1 MSEDQHLSHLKKRNR
16 ASLLLLATA
25 LAWIISYQSYT
36 SHHPAL
42 MLGTGSNSPIFTF
55 LESVVREPVTY
66 AFAAFGTVLA
76 LWAGFVLFRNALTHF
91 FIKSVAALLLIT
103 TLANAADPA
112 FVDLRTVMRLAG
124 ANNDEIQLARAK
136 HDEAIAESKQ
146 AWQRFWPSLSLGAGY
161 RGHEGRLQDIAGNV
175 FNANK
180 QQYSVGTGVM
190 IDWSPGDIYYS
201 ALAAK
206 QRALAAE
213 HLAEKARIDIV
224 TQSVERYYDLLAAE
238 AMLTIIDDDLQL
250 TQDYGKQLDGAVT
263 AGTAFRADLLR
274 VKSQISR
281 AKLAIRQGEEQ
292 RDLAVARLAEIL
304 RLTPDAVLRPAKSDL
319 VPVKMM
325 SGKGVATMISLA
337 QQHRPEIHASQAIHN
352 SMDAERDR
360 AHVAPLIPSV
370 QAGYTTGGLG
380 GGTNVGNQWGNFGSQ
395 QDYYLGVG
403 WKIGPGGLFDRQRQN
418 LANAREE
425 SASLQTSQVRAAVGR
440 EVVEAATRSQSANDQ
455 IKINDEAVAAA
466 EEMTKL
472 AKERQA
478 SQVGVVLE
486 YLLAREELTRARQS
500 RVMAVTD
507 FNKAQHALKRA
518 VGK

>member
-1 MSEDQHLSHLKKRNR
+1 MTNQVRTPKSESNHLHAMSFVIR
-16 ASLLLLATA
+16 ASTFIRHSPFWFRHLAMQLL
-25 LAWIISYQSYT
+25 
-36 SHHPAL
+36 
-42 MLGTGSNSPIFTF
+42 FTCSI
-55 LESVVREPVTY
+55 L
-66 AFAAFGTVLA
+66 
-76 LWAGFVLFRNALTHF
+76 H
-91 FIKSVAALLLIT
+91 
-103 TLANAADPA
+103 ADPA
-112 FVDLRTVMRLAG
+112 FVDLRTVMKLAG

-136 HDEAIAESKQ
+136 HDEAVAESKQ
-146 AWQRFWPSLSLGAGY
+146 AWQRFWPALSLGAGY
-161 RGHEGRLQDIAGNV
+161 RGHDGRLQDIAGNV

-180 QQYSVGTGVM
+180 QQYNVGTGVM
-190 IDWSPGDIYYS
+190 IDWSPGDIYYA

-206 QRALAAE
+206 QKALAAE

-238 AMLTIIDDDLQL
+238 ASMVIIEDDLQL
-250 TQDYGKQLDGAVT
+250 TEDYAKQLEGAVT

-281 AKLAIRQGEEQ
+281 AKLAIRQGEEA
-292 RDLAVARLAEIL
+292 RDLAAARLAEIL
-304 RLTPDAVLRPAKSDL
+304 RLTPDAALRPAKSDL

-337 QQHRPEIHASQAIHN
+337 QQHRPEIQAAQAIHS
-352 SMDAERDR
+352 SMDAEKDR
-360 AHVAPLIPSV
+360 ARIAPMIPSV
-370 QAGYTTGGLG
+370 QAGYTMGGFG
-380 GGTNVGNQWGNFGSQ
+380 GGRGVGSQWGNFGSQ
-395 QDYYLGVG
+395 QDFYLGLG

-418 LANAREE
+418 IANAREE
-425 SASLQTSQVRAAVGR
+425 SASLQTSQVRAAIGR

-455 IKINDEAVAAA
+455 IKINDEAVDAA

-478 SQVGVVLE
+478 SQIGVVLE
-486 YLLAREELTRARQS
+486 YLLARDELTRARQS
-500 RVMAVTD
+500 RVKAVTD

>member
-1 MSEDQHLSHLKKRNR
+1 MK
-16 ASLLLLATA
+16 
-25 LAWIISYQSYT
+25 
-36 SHHPAL
+36 
-42 MLGTGSNSPIFTF
+42 
-55 LESVVREPVTY
+55 
-66 AFAAFGTVLA
+66 LA
-76 LWAGFVLFRNALTHF
+76 LSFLFIATLVH
-91 FIKSVAALLLIT
+91 AA
-103 TLANAADPA
+103 PA

-124 ANNDEIQLARAK
+124 ANNDEIQLARSK
-136 HDEAIAESKQ
+136 HNEAVAESKQ
-146 AWQRFWPSLSLGAGY
+146 AWQRFWPALSLGAGY

-180 QQYSVGTGVM
+180 QQYNVSTSVM
-190 IDWSPGDIYYS
+190 IDWSPGDIYYG

-238 AMLTIIDDDLQL
+238 ATLTIIEDDLQL
-250 TQDYGKQLDGAVT
+250 TEGYAKQLSGAVT

-281 AKLAIRQGEEQ
+281 ARLAIRQGEET

-319 VPVKMM
+319 VPVRMM

-337 QQHRPEIHASQAIHN
+337 QQYRPEIQAAQAIHS
-352 SMDAERDR
+352 SMGAEKDR

-380 GGTNVGNQWGNFGSQ
+380 GGPGVGNQWGNFGSQ

-403 WKIGPGGLFDRQRQN
+403 WKIGPGGLFDRQRQKV
-418 LANAREE
+418 ANAREE
-425 SASLQTSQVRAAVGR
+425 SASLQTSQVKAAIGR
-440 EVVEAATRSQSANDQ
+440 EVVEAATRAQSANDQ

-500 RVMAVTD
+500 RVIAVTD